1 VLSGLWELP
10 IGRGKAIDVKSG
22 LLDAIVGGWQ
32 FNGIATLVSG
42 APLIIRG
49 ANNGLADRPDL
60 LRSPELPDGFT
71 DATPE
76 RGVLWFDPTA
86 FANPALYTFGNT
98 PRAISEV
105 RTPGAVIVDLSLF
118 KTFVLSDRVRLQFR
132 AEAFNAPNRVNLG
145 RPNMTFSP
153 GPDGLNRSDTFG
165 RITTSRDPRQ
175 LQFGLRLVF

>member
-1 VLSGLWELP
+1 
-10 IGRGKAIDVKSG
+10 
-22 LLDAIVGGWQ
+22 
-32 FNGIATLVSG
+32 
-42 APLIIRG
+42 
-49 ANNGLADRPDL
+49 
-60 LRSPELPDGFT
+60 
-71 DATPE
+71 
-76 RGVLWFDPTA
+76 VLWFDTTA

-118 KTFVLSDRVRLQFR
+118 KTFVLNDRVRLQFR

-153 GPDGLNRSDTFG
+153 GPDGLNRSDSFG
-165 RITTSRDPRQ
+165 RITSSRDPRQ